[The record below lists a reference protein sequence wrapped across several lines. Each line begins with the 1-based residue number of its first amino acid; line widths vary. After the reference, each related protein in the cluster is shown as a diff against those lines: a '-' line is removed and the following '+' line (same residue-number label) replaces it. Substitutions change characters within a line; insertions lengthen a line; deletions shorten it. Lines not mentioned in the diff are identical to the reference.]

1 MVIHLF
7 LVELWWNDCLLFSLV
22 ISVRF
27 LCHFRSLS
35 WDDKTAAVAAFIY
48 LFIFFRL
55 VSGCFGSFSLF
66 HSVIS
71 VAFQFHFL
79 PIPISL
85 AFQPDS
91 SEKTGNASFFHSF
104 LEICLEFVPFQLQ
117 SNLSEIL
124 ATLYSFLDWFSLF
137 WFLIRQRCC
146 KFLEFAWNSFHLN
159 SNPIYQKFWQCCTS
173 FCYIFKKFGSTVSI
187 SPIFRLILIIRIIRT
202 FNLATLHPF
211 FGIFLKF
218 VQLTAEF
225 WQRCK
230 NFG

>member
-1 MVIHLF
+1 MLPNIQIENWQRVRDGDLWLF
-7 LVELWWNDCLLFSLV
+7 ICFWSSCGETIVFCFPPFV

-35 WDDKTAAVAAFIY
+35 WDDKTAAVAAVAAVAAFIY

-91 SEKTGNASFFHSF
+91 SEKTGNA
-104 LEICLEFVPFQLQ
+104 
-117 SNLSEIL
+117 
-124 ATLYSFLDWFSLF
+124 A
-137 WFLIRQRCC
+137 
-146 KFLEFAWNSFHLN
+146 
-159 SNPIYQKFWQCCTS
+159 
-173 FCYIFKKFGSTVSI
+173 SI
-187 SPIFRLILIIRIIRT
+187 SWNLPRIRSISTPIQFIRNFGNAVLIFRLILIILV
-202 FNLATLHPF
+202 FNSATL
-211 FGIFLKF
+211 L
-218 VQLTAEF
+218 
-225 WQRCK
+225 
-230 NFG
+230 